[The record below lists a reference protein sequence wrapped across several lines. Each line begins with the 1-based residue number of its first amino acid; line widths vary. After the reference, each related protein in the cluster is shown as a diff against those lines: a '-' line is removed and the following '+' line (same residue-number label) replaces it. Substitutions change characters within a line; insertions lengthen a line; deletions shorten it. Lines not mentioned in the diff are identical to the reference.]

1 MLLQRQPIYNS
12 IISNGVHLSST
23 ARTAEGALRILD
35 FRFRIADLDLPRVSF
50 IALTIHPVREYKV

>member
-1 MLLQRQPIYNS
+1 MNDL
-12 IISNGVHLSST
+12 HLSST

-50 IALTIHPVREYKV
+50 IPLTIHPVREYKV